1 MRARAASAPLAGW
14 AAGRAAGSGA
24 PGGGGA
30 PPAGQAPPR
39 AQRPQSP
46 GAAAPSR
53 AARRLRV
60 RRRRGGRERGPAQS
74 PPPPPL
80 VAGLP
85 RGSGRGA
92 GGSPAYPPLSLLAD
106 ILVLIEFPLPTFADE
121 LLKDLKN
128 CFISTNN
135 KRMLFVARYLAAMDA
150 N

>member
-14 AAGRAAGSGA
+14 AAGRAAGCGA

-74 PPPPPL
+74 PPPQAL

-92 GGSPAYPPLSLLAD
+92 GGPPPTHPSPSWLTFLWLRTSRAETTLSTPGPGSD
-106 ILVLIEFPLPTFADE
+106 TV
-121 LLKDLKN
+121 
-128 CFISTNN
+128 
-135 KRMLFVARYLAAMDA
+135 R
-150 N
+150 